1 MEMNMTPN
9 IFLAGAAL
17 ISVSISPLNA
27 EASEAPWCAVI
38 SRGGGNVKWDCTY
51 RSIEECRPN
60 VIAGNLGFC
69 NPSPY
74 YVANSTGLRISR
86 QTSQMGLKTAAKSEK
101 AVAVKK
107 ECPQDRRKANT
118 RTKIVA
124 SPITVKTPQQPDDKS
139 GAESKNSIATKSETL
154 QPTQSDDKSNA
165 ESKNSIAT
173 KSETLQPSQSDDKSN
188 AETKNS
194 ITTKIETLKPSESDG
209 KSIGEVNM
217 KSVAAKTE
225 TSQSSQLDDESAIKK
240 AKVTIAAK
248 MENPTSV
255 VFLEMKRAVREDA
268 HGNSIDTICGRVRGK
283 LAGDTG
289 DRPFVY
295 VVQKDEAYIGAYV
308 LATTEYRKICN

>member
-1 MEMNMTPN
+1 
-9 IFLAGAAL
+9 
-17 ISVSISPLNA
+17 
-27 EASEAPWCAVI
+27 
-38 SRGGGNVKWDCTY
+38 VKWDCTY

-60 VIAGNLGFC
+60 VIAGNRGFC

-139 GAESKNSIATKSETL
+139 G
-154 QPTQSDDKSNA
+154 A